1 METRLKRITF
11 KKLRLDQHQP
21 LPKDAVS
28 QLEDWLRVELT
39 YSSNAIEGNTLTR
52 LETAEI
58 IEKGVAATVG
68 AKPLRDQL
76 EAINHAKALDFIKS
90 LARSKQSHQR
100 IAEDDILAIHKII
113 LAGID
118 DKWAGRYRQSEV
130 FVKGA
135 TVIFP
140 LPQNV
145 PYQMDE
151 FIQWL
156 ETQQEEHPVR
166 VAADAHFKLVT
177 IHPFVDGN
185 GRTAR
190 LLMNLILLINS
201 YPMAVI
207 RNEDRVI
214 YLEAVN
220 KGQTK
225 NDLMP
230 FYAVVEK
237 AVERSLNAYL
247 AAARGKSALA
257 PLTVGTKSE
266 SGDLFKIGELAKET
280 GETIHT
286 LRYWTSKGLLRV
298 ARLTPGGYQLYAPTM
313 IGQAKKIRYLQK
325 IRRLTLDE
333 IRRKL
338 ERAA

>member
-1 METRLKRITF
+1 MPK
-11 KKLRLDQHQP
+11 P
-21 LPKDAVS
+21 L
-28 QLEDWLRVELT
+28 T
-39 YSSNAIEGNTLTR
+39 SSNRWRGQNRPTSASPRVIFWRST
-52 LETAEI
+52 
-58 IEKGVAATVG
+58 
-68 AKPLRDQL
+68 
-76 EAINHAKALDFIKS
+76 KS
-90 LARSKQSHQR
+90 Y
-100 IAEDDILAIHKII
+100 

-135 TVIFP
+135 TVTFP

-185 GRTAR
+185 GRAAR

-207 RNEDRVI
+207 RNEDRMI
-214 YLEAVN
+214 YLETIN

-225 NDLMP
+225 NDLVP
-230 FYAVVEK
+230 FYTVVEK

-247 AAARGKSALA
+247 AAARGNSAL
-257 PLTVGTKSE
+257 PSLTAKAKSE
-266 SGDLFKIGELAKET
+266 SGNLLKIGELAQES

-286 LRYWTSKGLLRV
+286 LRYWTSKGLLRP
-298 ARLTPGGYQLYAPTM
+298 ARFTSGGYQLYAPTM
-313 IGQAKKIRYLQK
+313 IRRARKICYLQK
-325 IRRLTLDE
+325 IRRLTLAE
-333 IRRKL
+333 IRQSWNGPRN
-338 ERAA
+338 R